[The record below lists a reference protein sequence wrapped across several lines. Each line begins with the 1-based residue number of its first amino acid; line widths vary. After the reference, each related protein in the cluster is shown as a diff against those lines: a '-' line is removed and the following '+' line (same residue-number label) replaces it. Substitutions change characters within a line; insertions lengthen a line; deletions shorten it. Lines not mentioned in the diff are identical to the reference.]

1 MSEKE
6 FLKYKTNFS
15 KVKYKMLVNQD
26 GKKYGFT
33 SSERVVIAK
42 EFVEKFL
49 SRKHL
54 PILIINLDGV
64 FGIWDYNRE
73 MYIVRAKAL
82 ESLITLS

>member
-6 FLKYKTNFS
+6 FLKYKDNFS
-15 KVKYKMLVNQD
+15 KAKYKSLLAKG
-26 GKKYGFT
+26 GKKQSFT

-42 EFVEKFL
+42 EFVEKFI

-64 FGIWDYNRE
+64 LGIWDYTKE
-73 MYIVRAKAL
+73 IYIIRARAL
-82 ESLITLS
+82 ESLTILS